1 MCEGPGLV
9 RESSP
14 FDLVGTLLRHV
25 RVDASTFGRVELGAP
40 WGARV
45 AARDTVSLH
54 HVLDGELW
62 LEVGGRQVHVRAG
75 DLVVLPHGAPHAL
88 RHRPD
93 APVTAHDPGPASG
106 GLSVRR
112 RFGGDGARTVV
123 LCAELTV
130 SGAAK
135 ALFPRALPPVV
146 HLRPASSGDPVPG
159 LGRLLDGLREEVRD
173 DRSGA
178 SLVAA
183 RLVELVLLQGIR
195 AELERPAEAGS
206 WRAALADD
214 RIGRA
219 LDALYGAP
227 GHLWSVAALARAAGM
242 SRAAFATRF
251 RELLGETPIAHL
263 TRWRMDL
270 ARTALRERPDLSVGQ
285 VATSVGYR
293 SEYAFNTAFRRV
305 VGTPP
310 GRYRAA
316 GAVLAP

>member
-1 MCEGPGLV
+1 M
-9 RESSP
+9 RERSP

-25 RVDASTFGRVELGAP
+25 RVDAARFGRVELGAP

-54 HVLDGELW
+54 HLLDGELW
-62 LEVGGRQVHVRAG
+62 LDVDGPQVHVRAG
-75 DLVVLPHGAPHAL
+75 DLVVLPHGAPHSL

-93 APVTAHDPGPASG
+93 APVTAHDPTTAAD

-112 RFGGDGARTVV
+112 RLGGDGARTVV

-135 ALFPRALPPVV
+135 TLFLRALPPVV
-146 HLRPASSGDPVPG
+146 HLRPAPTGDPVPG

-173 DRSGA
+173 DRPGV

-183 RLVELVLLQGIR
+183 RLLELVLLQGVR
-195 AELERPAEAGS
+195 AELERPAAAGS

-227 GHLWSVAALARAAGM
+227 EHPWSVATLARAADM

-293 SEYAFNTAFRRV
+293 SEYAFNAAFRRA

-316 GAVLAP
+316 VTVTG

>member
-1 MCEGPGLV
+1 M
-9 RESSP
+9 RERPP

-25 RVDASTFGRVELGAP
+25 RVDASRFGRVELGAP
-40 WGARV
+40 WGARMD
-45 AARDTVSLH
+45 ARDTTSLH

-62 LEVGGRQVHVRAG
+62 LDVDGRRVHVRAG
-75 DLVVLPHGAPHAL
+75 DLVVLPHGASHSL

-93 APVTAHDPGPASG
+93 AQVTAHDTDPTAG

-112 RFGGDGARTVV
+112 RFGGDGARTVM
-123 LCAELTV
+123 LCAELTL

-135 ALFPRALPPVV
+135 TLFLRALPPVV

-173 DRSGA
+173 DRPGA
-178 SLVAA
+178 SLVAT
-183 RLVELVLLQGIR
+183 RLVEVVLVQGIR

-219 LDALYGAP
+219 LDALYDAP
-227 GHLWSVAALARAAGM
+227 ERPWTVAVLARAAGM

-270 ARTALRERPDLSVGQ
+270 ARTVLRERPELSVGQ
-285 VATSVGYR
+285 VATAVGYR
-293 SEYAFNTAFRRV
+293 SEYAFNAAFRRV

-310 GRYRAA
+310 GRYRT
-316 GAVLAP
+316 GGT